1 MSLTLVTGPANS
13 AKAAVL
19 LDGYRSALARSP
31 ILVVPRRT
39 DAEHYQRELADHGA
53 MLGVRVEPFSG
64 LMREIARRAGVLER
78 PLGEHARAAV
88 IAAVLDGAKLQAL
101 APAAQAPAFVEALAR
116 FIAELEAR
124 RVTPPRFSAAVR
136 AWAREGTSRRGY
148 VDELA
153 GLYRDYRRRLE
164 RLGRLDSEL
173 HALRALDELS
183 LAPDRWGGTPVFCYG
198 FDDLDALQLAVIETL
213 AGKVGAAVM
222 LSLPGEPGRLAL
234 AGRAATL
241 ETLRPGAEHVSELDA
256 QAEYYEEAALFHL
269 ERSLFEPPTP
279 WSPGRAVRLLEGGDE
294 RAEAEL
300 VAAEVREMIDEGF
313 SPGEIAIVTRSAG
326 STAELL
332 AEVLDAL
339 AVPHMGARRDS
350 LGASSV
356 GRGLLALLRCA
367 SGSGEAADLVASLG
381 VPGVVRHDLAVEQLE
396 ATLRRGGVSEL
407 RAARELW
414 EREHGRLEALDG
426 LARAARTGAGELLD
440 QVEAALES
448 LFAAPWLRA
457 AALVDPWEAAAFG
470 AARRALGDLRVLAR
484 SDPRLLGG
492 IAGVTRALEALTVE
506 LTPAG
511 ERDAVLICDALS
523 LRARRVRALFVC
535 AMQEGTFPAPPKEQ
549 LFLGAA
555 ERAQLAAATG
565 LVLTSWADWM
575 AAERYLFYAL
585 CSRPTARLR
594 VSWHAATDDGDA
606 APASL
611 FVDDLRD
618 CFTPELDSARRVR
631 AAGAIAWEQGGPAP
645 PALRR
650 LEETLAAPRRR
661 GVPIAGL
668 QAPAELERLRG
679 HAAFSPS
686 SLEAWAGCP
695 VAWFVER
702 ALSAVELAPDALA
715 LRRGSAAHGA
725 LATVFG
731 ELRERV
737 PHGRLDSAS
746 LPLALEILSG
756 ALDHDV
762 APLSANAEVDR
773 TERLRLRLNLER
785 YLAFAATGESAH
797 DPWQLELAFG
807 LEGDP
812 FPAVEL
818 ADGALALCGR
828 VDRVD
833 RDESAGTIV
842 VYDYKNS
849 ASVVPGALW
858 AAERRF
864 QPALYMR
871 ALEALQG
878 GLEAVGGFYQ
888 PLRGKELWP
897 RGAMRDDADPALE
910 LSQRDRLPPEE
921 FEALIDGQ
929 IAAALEAAREIERG
943 ALEPR
948 PATCG
953 YLGGCMFPAI
963 CRCQAA

>member
-1 MSLTLVTGPANS
+1 MSLTIVSGPANS
-13 AKAAVL
+13 AKAAAL
-19 LDGYRSALARSP
+19 LDGYRAALARSP
-31 ILVVPRRT
+31 ILVVPRRA

-53 MLGVRVEPFSG
+53 VLGARVEPFSG

-88 IAAVLDGAKLQAL
+88 ITAVLGGAKLQAL
-101 APAAQAPAFVEALAR
+101 APAAQAPAFVDALAR

-136 AWAREGTSRRGY
+136 AWAREGTSRRVY

-183 LAPDRWGGTPVFCYG
+183 LAPDRWRGTPVFCYG

-213 AGKVGAAVM
+213 AAKVDAAVT

-241 ETLRPGAEHVSELDA
+241 ETLRPGAEQLLELDA

-279 WSPGRAVRLLEGGDE
+279 RPPGRAVRLLEGGDE

-300 VAAEVREMIDEGF
+300 VAAEVAAMLGEGF
-313 SPGEIAIVTRSAG
+313 APGEIAIVTRSAG
-326 STAELL
+326 STVELL

-339 AVPHMGARRDS
+339 AVPHMRARRDR

-367 SGSGEAADLVASLG
+367 SGSGEAADLVAWLG
-381 VPGVVRHDLAVEQLE
+381 VSGVARHDLAVELLE
-396 ATLRRGGVSEL
+396 AALRRGGISEL
-407 RAARELW
+407 GPARALW

-440 QVEAALES
+440 EVEAELES
-448 LFAAPWLRA
+448 LFAAPWQRA
-457 AALVDPWEAAAFG
+457 AAFVDPWEAAALG
-470 AARRALGDLRVLAR
+470 GARRALGDLRELAR
-484 SDPRLLGG
+484 SEPRLLGG
-492 IAGVTRALEALTVE
+492 IAGVTRALEAVTVE
-506 LTPAG
+506 LDAAG

-523 LRARRVRALFVC
+523 LRARRVRALFIC
-535 AMQEGTFPAPPKEQ
+535 AMQEGTFPAAPKEE

-555 ERAQLAAATG
+555 ERAQLATATG
-565 LVLTSWADWM
+565 LVLESGADWM

-618 CFTPELDSARRVR
+618 CFTAELDSARRVR
-631 AAGAIAWEQGGPAP
+631 AAGAIAWEQDGPAA

-650 LEETLAAPRRR
+650 LDEALAAPRRR
-661 GVPIAGL
+661 GAPIAAL
-668 QAPAELERLRG
+668 RAPAELERLRG

-686 SLEAWAGCP
+686 SLEGWAGCP
-695 VAWFVER
+695 VAWFVVR

-715 LRRGSAAHGA
+715 LRRGSAAHRA
-725 LATVFG
+725 LATVFA
-731 ELRERV
+731 ELGERV
-737 PHGRLDSAS
+737 PRGRLDSAS
-746 LPLALEILSG
+746 LPLALEILRG
-756 ALDHDV
+756 VLDQDV

-773 TERLRLRLNLER
+773 TERHRLRLNLER
-785 YLAFAATGESAH
+785 YLAFAATGESTH

-812 FPAVEL
+812 YPAVEL
-818 ADGALALCGR
+818 AGGALALCGR

-833 RDESAGTIV
+833 RDEAAGTV
-842 VYDYKNS
+842 VIYDYKNS
-849 ASVVPGALW
+849 TRVTPAASWP
-858 AAERRF
+858 AERRF

-878 GLEAVGGFYQ
+878 LEAVGGLYQ

-897 RGAMRDDADPALE
+897 RGAMRADADPALE
-910 LSQRDRLPPEE
+910 LSQRDRLDAEE

-929 IAAALEAAREIERG
+929 VAAALEAAREIEGG

-953 YLGGCMFPAI
+953 YLGGCMFPAV

>member
-1 MSLTLVTGPANS
+1 MSLTLVSGPANS

-19 LDGYRSALARSP
+19 LDGYRAALGRSP
-31 ILVVPRRT
+31 ILVVPRRA
-39 DAEHYQRELADHGA
+39 DAEHYQRELADRGA
-53 MLGVRVEPFSG
+53 VLGARVEPFSG

-88 IAAVLDGAKLQAL
+88 IAAVLAGAKLQAL
-101 APAAQAPAFVEALAR
+101 APAAQAPAFVDALAR

-136 AWAREGTSRRGY
+136 AWAREGTSRRAY

-183 LAPDRWGGTPVFCYG
+183 LAPDRWGATAIFCYG
-198 FDDLDALQLAVIETL
+198 FDDLDPLQLAVIETL

-241 ETLRPGAEHVSELDA
+241 ETLRPGAEQVSELDA
-256 QAEYYEEAALFHL
+256 QPEYYEEAALFHL
-269 ERSLFEPPTP
+269 ERSLFEPPAP
-279 WSPGRAVRLLEGGDE
+279 GPPGRAVRLLEGGDE

-300 VAAEVREMIDEGF
+300 VAAEVAEMIGEGF

-326 STAELL
+326 STVELL

-339 AVPHMGARRDS
+339 AVPHMRARRDS
-350 LGASSV
+350 LSASSV

-367 SGSGEAADLVASLG
+367 SGSGEAADLVAWLG
-381 VPGVVRHDLAVEQLE
+381 VPGVVSLDLAVELLE
-396 ATLRRGGVSEL
+396 AALRRDGVSEL
-407 RAARELW
+407 GPARGLW
-414 EREHGRLEALDG
+414 ERRHGRLEALDG
-426 LARAARTGAGELLD
+426 LARAARTSASELLD

-448 LFAAPWLRA
+448 LFAAPWARA

-470 AARRALGDLRVLAR
+470 AARRALGDLRELAR
-484 SDPRLLGG
+484 SEPRLLGG
-492 IAGVTRALEALTVE
+492 IAGVTRALEAVTVE

-523 LRARRVRALFVC
+523 LRARRVRALFIC
-535 AMQEGTFPAPPKEQ
+535 AMQEGAFPAAPKEE

-555 ERAQLAAATG
+555 ERAQLAAVTG
-565 LVLTSWADWM
+565 LVLESGADWM

-618 CFTPELDSARRVR
+618 CFTPELDNARHVR
-631 AAGAIAWEQGGPAP
+631 AAGAIAWEQGGPAA
-645 PALRR
+645 PALGR
-650 LEETLAAPRRR
+650 LEVALAAPRRR
-661 GVPIAGL
+661 GAPIAAL

-686 SLEAWAGCP
+686 SLEGWAGCP
-695 VAWFVER
+695 VAWFVAR
-702 ALSAVELAPDALA
+702 ALSAAELAPDALA
-715 LRRGSAAHGA
+715 LRRGNAAHRA
-725 LATVFG
+725 LATVFV
-731 ELRERV
+731 ELGGRV
-737 PHGRLDSAS
+737 PRGRLDSAS
-746 LPLALEILSG
+746 LPLALEILRG
-756 ALDHDV
+756 TLDQDV
-762 APLSANAEVDR
+762 AQLSANAEVDR
-773 TERLRLRLNLER
+773 TERHRLRLNLER
-785 YLAFAATGESAH
+785 YLAFAATGDSAH

-807 LEGDP
+807 LEDDP
-812 FPAVEL
+812 YPAVEL

-833 RDESAGTIV
+833 RDEAAGTIV

-849 ASVVPGALW
+849 ATVSPAASW
-858 AAERRF
+858 PAERRF

-878 GLEAVGGFYQ
+878 LEAVGGLYQ

-897 RGAMRDDADPALE
+897 RGAVRADADPALE
-910 LSQRDRLPPEE
+910 LSQRDRLPAEE

-953 YLGGCMFPAI
+953 YLGGCLFPAV